1 MVRRSGGEINS
12 FPVFRLRFRLGERPA
27 SIDRIAASRM
37 RILLAHNRYQ
47 QRGGEDVVFENEVKL
62 LAASGHDVDTL
73 VVSNDA
79 IVSLFDK
86 TLTALRT
93 AKNPA
98 GTAAM
103 ALAINR
109 FRPDIVHVHN
119 FFPLLSPAI
128 YRICPAGGNCRL
140 CRRFTI
146 TGPFAPP
153 VNSCEMA
160 TSAICACT
168 APPFG
173 AWCTGAIG
181 APLSAPSELFA

>member
-1 MVRRSGGEINS
+1 
-12 FPVFRLRFRLGERPA
+12 
-27 SIDRIAASRM
+27 M
-37 RILLAHNRYQ
+37 RILVAHNRYQ

-86 TLTALRT
+86 ALTALRT

-103 ALAINR
+103 ALAIDR

-128 YRICPAGGNCRL
+128 YQDLPAGGNCGCADASQLQAHLRRRSFPAKWPRL
-140 CRRFTI
+140 QFV
-146 TGPFAPP
+146 P
-153 VNSCEMA
+153 
-160 TSAICACT
+160 
-168 APPFG
+168 
-173 AWCTGAIG
+173 AWLSHLGRG
-181 APLSAPSELFA
+181 APVLPGLHYRLRRELCA